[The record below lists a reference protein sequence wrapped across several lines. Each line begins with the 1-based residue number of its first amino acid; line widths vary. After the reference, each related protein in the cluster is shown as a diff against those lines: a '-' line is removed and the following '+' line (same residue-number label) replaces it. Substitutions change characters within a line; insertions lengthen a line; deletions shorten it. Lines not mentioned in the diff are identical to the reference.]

1 MRCFKL
7 EKEKS
12 ENQAIQLKKMF
23 DEVQASGSNQTSE
36 TNDPVG
42 NTDQFVKIDVLNLP
56 PRKDVHTNH
65 KRRTRVKIGQP
76 FIRFFVV
83 IILFII
89 SVAGAYYL
97 WGEELITLIKKL

>member
-12 ENQAIQLKKMF
+12 NDQTVQLKEIF
-23 DEVQASGSNQTSE
+23 DEVQQSGSDQTNGRNNIV
-36 TNDPVG
+36 ND
-42 NTDQFVKIDVLNLP
+42 TDPIVKVDVLNLP
-56 PRKDVHTNH
+56 PRKEVHNNH

-89 SVAGAYYL
+89 AIAGAYYL
-97 WGEELITLIKKL
+97 WGEELINIIKEL